1 LPGAKEPRLR
11 FANAC
16 KGKVDGVKLDLLI
29 TPVSDEPPASLSA
42 GQYQNYGRIS
52 LQSGEHVELN
62 FALMMSGTVHP
73 QMVDSVI
80 FSVLDLDKRPRSDHH
95 SRFVVKNYEQFRLTK
110 ETHMEHIEAGD
121 DTVFTSSDDSLL
133 EELRSP
139 PNKPMELNGEERKR
153 TSSFLFNKVSGFTVE
168 LRVMGE
174 KTNTNRA
181 FYMAGPTLLMDSC
194 V

>member
-1 LPGAKEPRLR
+1 MSKQGESSPCVGIVKCPLDFSNLVENTFLPGAKEPRLR

-80 FSVLDLDKRPRSDHH
+80 FSVLDLDRDRDLITI
-95 SRFVVKNYEQFRLTK
+95 Q
-110 ETHMEHIEAGD
+110 G
-121 DTVFTSSDDSLL
+121 SL
-133 EELRSP
+133 
-139 PNKPMELNGEERKR
+139 
-153 TSSFLFNKVSGFTVE
+153 
-168 LRVMGE
+168 
-174 KTNTNRA
+174 
-181 FYMAGPTLLMDSC
+181 
-194 V
+194 